1 MKSRASEDIRRQ
13 GMGMPMATFGII
25 IAQCFYETRRDISTT
40 LYAQEVGGLYCRACD
55 GGDSEDEAAEPHCA
69 GDPCGVVDIV
79 PIEAAGND
87 AGDKGGLTQI
97 S

>member
-1 MKSRASEDIRRQ
+1 
-13 GMGMPMATFGII
+13 MGMPTVLCSLIV
-25 IAQCFYETRRDISTT
+25 AQCLHETPHDISTT
-40 LYAQEVGGLYCRACD
+40 LYAQEGGGVNCRACD

-87 AGDKGGLTQI
+87 AGDKGGLTRI
-97 S
+97 N